1 MLNFLRRKKK
11 PPSNKAFNVLVD
23 KAMKSHG
30 DEVIDDGDQ
39 VMDELELKAIF
50 YAVKINN
57 QYIHSDEVALQFIL
71 EELDAARQGNDVA
84 VNFVNNSGFEKN
96 DYIGA
101 MKNSF
106 EEVDGP
112 EGPQQLLLGLIMT
125 VDDMDERVK
134 FRINIVDKIMQERK
148 LGKYSDK

>member
-1 MLNFLRRKKK
+1 MFNFLKRTKKIEDR
-11 PPSNKAFNVLVD
+11 PSNDTYNALVD
-23 KAMKSHG
+23 KAMKAHG
-30 DEVIDDGDQ
+30 SET
-39 VMDELELKAIF
+39 MDELELKAIF
-50 YAVKINN
+50 YATTINN

-71 EELDAARQGNDVA
+71 EELDAARQGNDFA
-84 VNFVNNSGFEKN
+84 INFANNCGFEKN

-112 EGPQQLLLGLIMT
+112 EGPQQMLLALIMT

-134 FRINIVDKIMQERK
+134 FRISIVDKIMQERK

>member
-1 MLNFLRRKKK
+1 MFNFLRRKKK
-11 PPSNKAFNVLVD
+11 PPSNEAFNVLVD

-30 DEVIDDGDQ
+30 DEV
-39 VMDELELKAIF
+39 MDELELKAIF
-50 YAVKINN
+50 YAAKINN

-101 MKNSF
+101 MKNSI

-134 FRINIVDKIMQERK
+134 FRISIVDKIMQERK

>member
-96 DYIGA
+96 DYIDA

-125 VDDMDERVK
+125 VDDIDERVK
-134 FRINIVDKIMQERK
+134 FRISIVDKIMQERK

>member
-1 MLNFLRRKKK
+1 MFNFLKRKKK
-11 PPSNKAFNVLVD
+11 IEDRPSNDTYNALVD

-30 DEVIDDGDQ
+30 DEV
-39 VMDELELKAIF
+39 MDELELKAIF
-50 YAVKINN
+50 YAAKINN

-101 MKNSF
+101 MKNSI

-134 FRINIVDKIMQERK
+134 FRISIVDKIMQERK

>member
-1 MLNFLRRKKK
+1 MFNFLRRKKK
-11 PPSNKAFNVLVD
+11 PPSNEAFNVLVD

-30 DEVIDDGDQ
+30 DEV
-39 VMDELELKAIF
+39 MDELELKAIF
-50 YAVKINN
+50 YAAKINN

-101 MKNSF
+101 MKNSIK
-106 EEVDGP
+106 EVDGP

-134 FRINIVDKIMQERK
+134 FRISIVDKIMQERK